1 MHGGEQEGGH
11 QECFGA
17 DIVTLGGKTREAEP
31 KLWNANYLK
40 VWSANFLLYFAFYL
54 IGPLL
59 PLFLRDGF
67 GADKATIGLVL
78 SGYTI
83 TALVIR
89 LFSGYIV
96 DTFPRKKV
104 LLLFYASF
112 AFLFAG
118 YFITSSLFLFALIR
132 TLHGAPFGAT
142 TVAASTMAI
151 DVLHPQRRAEG
162 IGYYGLSN
170 NIAMAIGPSV
180 GLLLYHATGNYNVLF
195 GLSLCLALIGLVVD
209 STIKCTQKQP
219 VPDKKVLSLDRFILV
234 KAWSQGI
241 CVMCL
246 AFAFGILTTYVA
258 IYSEERLGMCSGSGA
273 FFALLAIG
281 LIISRLTGGRSLKK
295 GLVVRNAS
303 MGGTI
308 SLLGYIIFALVT
320 NKAGY
325 LASAFIIGFGQG
337 HFYPAMQTIFINMTG
352 HERRGTANSTILTS
366 WDVGSG
372 VGIILG
378 GVVTE
383 LLGGYGSAFWLA
395 VAVQTLGTVWY
406 FAHARASFLKY
417 KVR

>member
-1 MHGGEQEGGH
+1 MTPVQATEG
-11 QECFGA
+11 
-17 DIVTLGGKTREAEP
+17 KEP
-31 KLWNANYLK
+31 RLWNANYLK
-40 VWSANFLLYFAFYL
+40 VWSANFLMYFAFYL

-59 PLFLRDGF
+59 PLFLRDSF

-89 LFSGYIV
+89 LFSGYLV

-104 LLLFYASF
+104 LLLFYACF

-170 NIAMAIGPSV
+170 NIAMAIGPSA
-180 GLLLYHATGNYNVLF
+180 GLLLYHATGNYNILF
-195 GLSLCLALIGLVVD
+195 GLSLLMALGGLAVD
-209 STIKCTQKQP
+209 STIRCAERQP
-219 VPDKKVLSLDRFILV
+219 VPDKKVMSLDRFILL

-246 AFAFGILTTYVA
+246 SFAFGILTTYVA
-258 IYSEERLGMCSGSGA
+258 IYSQERLGMSSGSGT
-273 FFALLAIG
+273 FFLLLAVG
-281 LIISRLTGGRSLKK
+281 LIVSRLTGNRSLKK

-303 MGGTI
+303 MGGVI
-308 SLLGYIIFALVT
+308 SLCGYIIFALVT
-320 NKAGY
+320 NRVGY
-325 LASAFIIGFGQG
+325 FASAFIIGFGQG
-337 HFYPAMQTIFINMTG
+337 HFYPAMQTMFINLTG

-372 VGIILG
+372 IGIILG

-395 VAVQTLGTVWY
+395 VAVETLGTVWY
-406 FAHARASFLKY
+406 FAHARGSFIRQR
-417 KVR
+417 VR